1 MRVKLRSLRLRG
13 TIVLLPHQNS
23 NPHIVCFSIFFFCFL
38 FHTLSLSFFFFFF
51 FWLEVCYVLSF
62 IEKNTYFLWYP
73 CCIRI
78 KSYKRKIRLENK
90 KINKDANFFIQEE
103 VQKILLLFESVM
115 GLNSLYSDLLL
126 FIKMCITNK
135 NWK

>member
-1 MRVKLRSLRLRG
+1 MRVKLRSQRLRG
-13 TIVLLPHQNS
+13 TIVLLPHQIS
-23 NPHIVCFSIFFFCFL
+23 NPHIVCFSIFIFCFL
-38 FHTLSLSFFFFFF
+38 FHTLSLSFLFFLFLVRSLLWVKFH
-51 FWLEVCYVLSF
+51 W
-62 IEKNTYFLWYP
+62 KNIYYLWYP
-73 CCIRI
+73 YCIRI

-115 GLNSLYSDLLL
+115 GLNSLYSELLL